1 MTLLPFADKLIS
13 ENLYHGSI
21 VEWEDLT
28 SQLVDLL
35 GSTQLSL
42 LTLKRNSSSKLEH
55 LLSAAIK
62 VWTFLANDENE
73 ISTRSEFNNV
83 QKYIVKSLSQ
93 MENNEIL

>member
-1 MTLLPFADKLIS
+1 M
-13 ENLYHGSI
+13 
-21 VEWEDLT
+21 EWEDLT

-35 GSTQLSL
+35 GSTQFSL
-42 LTLKRNSSSKLEH
+42 QTLKRNASSKLEH

-73 ISTRSEFNNV
+73 ITTRSEFNNV

-93 MENNEIL
+93 MDNNEIL

>member
-1 MTLLPFADKLIS
+1 MTKVKKFLVFDEIFS
-13 ENLYHGSI
+13 ENLYFGSP

-42 LTLKRNSSSKLEH
+42 QTLKRNASAKLEH

-62 VWTFLANDENE
+62 VLTFFANDENE
-73 ISTRSEFNNV
+73 LSLRSEFNNV
-83 QKYIVKSLSQ
+83 QKYVVRSLSQ
-93 MENNEIL
+93 MD